1 MKTKIKRYITVV
13 IGTFLVAL
21 AFNLFLSPYNLAS
34 NGISGLA
41 IIINRLTGIN
51 EGVFVLIVNIFL
63 LGVSYNFLGRKKT
76 KHSLIGSLLLPVFI
90 SITAP
95 VSKYIVLKDLDLLII
110 ALLGGIISGIG
121 YGLIYQHDYTTGGTD
136 ILNQLMEK
144 YYKIPMNKAIL
155 YIDGMVVLLGGVVF
169 GFSSMLYSMIVLYII
184 SELSN
189 RTMLKINQNQILLV
203 QSKKIDQIKE
213 YISKEYYYDSSIL
226 NSTGGYT
233 KEKQKTLFCAVSKR
247 DYYPIKEGILFIDPK
262 AFITI
267 ITAYEEKNGNIS
279 LKKDLKKINT
289 QNL

>member
-247 DYYPIKEGILFIDPK
+247 DYYPIKEGILLIDPK

-279 LKKDLKKINT
+279 LKKDLKEN
-289 QNL
+289 

>member
-95 VSKYIVLKDLDLLII
+95 VSNYIVLKDLDLLII

-121 YGLIYQHDYTTGGTD
+121 YGLIYKHDYTTGGTD

-247 DYYPIKEGILFIDPK
+247 DYYPIKEGILLIDPK

>member
-95 VSKYIVLKDLDLLII
+95 VSNYIVLKDLDLLII

-203 QSKKIDQIKE
+203 QSKKIYQIKE

-247 DYYPIKEGILFIDPK
+247 DYYPIKEGILLIDPK

-279 LKKDLKKINT
+279 LKKDLKKN
-289 QNL
+289 

>member
-247 DYYPIKEGILFIDPK
+247 DYYPIKEGILLIDPK

-267 ITAYEEKNGNIS
+267 ITAYEEKMAIS
-279 LKKDLKKINT
+279 V
-289 QNL
+289 

>member
-233 KEKQKTLFCAVSKR
+233 KEKQKNLFCAVSKR
-247 DYYPIKEGILFIDPK
+247 DYYPIKEGILLIDPK

>member
-95 VSKYIVLKDLDLLII
+95 VSNYIVLKDLDLLII

-247 DYYPIKEGILFIDPK
+247 DYYPIKEGILLIDPK

>member
-169 GFSSMLYSMIVLYII
+169 GFSSMLFSMIVLYII

-247 DYYPIKEGILFIDPK
+247 DYYPIKEGILLIDPK

-279 LKKDLKKINT
+279 LKKDLKEN
-289 QNL
+289 

>member
-247 DYYPIKEGILFIDPK
+247 DYYPIKEGILLIDPK

>member
-247 DYYPIKEGILFIDPK
+247 DYYPIKEGILLIDPK

-279 LKKDLKKINT
+279 LKKDLKKN
-289 QNL
+289 

>member
-95 VSKYIVLKDLDLLII
+95 VSNYIVLKL
-110 ALLGGIISGIG
+110 
-121 YGLIYQHDYTTGGTD
+121 Q
-136 ILNQLMEK
+136 
-144 YYKIPMNKAIL
+144 
-155 YIDGMVVLLGGVVF
+155 
-169 GFSSMLYSMIVLYII
+169 
-184 SELSN
+184 
-189 RTMLKINQNQILLV
+189 
-203 QSKKIDQIKE
+203 
-213 YISKEYYYDSSIL
+213 
-226 NSTGGYT
+226 
-233 KEKQKTLFCAVSKR
+233 
-247 DYYPIKEGILFIDPK
+247 FI
-262 AFITI
+262 
-267 ITAYEEKNGNIS
+267 
-279 LKKDLKKINT
+279 
-289 QNL
+289 

>member
-95 VSKYIVLKDLDLLII
+95 VSNYIVLKDLDLLII

-121 YGLIYQHDYTTGGTD
+121 YGLIYKHDYTTGGTD

-189 RTMLKINQNQILLV
+189 RTMLKIT
-203 QSKKIDQIKE
+203 KIK
-213 YISKEYYYDSSIL
+213 
-226 NSTGGYT
+226 
-233 KEKQKTLFCAVSKR
+233 FC
-247 DYYPIKEGILFIDPK
+247 
-262 AFITI
+262 
-267 ITAYEEKNGNIS
+267 
-279 LKKDLKKINT
+279 
-289 QNL
+289 

>member
-95 VSKYIVLKDLDLLII
+95 VSNYIVLKDLDLLII

-121 YGLIYQHDYTTGGTD
+121 YGLIYQHDYTTGDTD

-247 DYYPIKEGILFIDPK
+247 DYYPIKEGILLIDPK